1 MNDSKIW
8 LIGSG
13 QMAIEYFKVLKK
25 LNINFRVLGRGIL
38 TAKKFKKITNC
49 EVELGGIKANIKKF
63 GTPKYAIVTVD
74 ADQLKNVAKDLIS
87 AGTRNILL
95 EKPGALNIEELK
107 KLIKISK
114 RKQNKILIAYNRR
127 FYSSII
133 KAKKIINKDGG
144 LKSIFFDFTEYSKKI
159 KNLRISKIVKN
170 KWVIS
175 NSSHVIDLAFYL
187 GGKPKFWNYYHDGK
201 IDWHPSSS
209 RFCGAGI
216 SNKEVIFSYLSD
228 WQSPGRWGIE
238 LFTYKRKLILRP
250 MEKLQET
257 KKEFSHIKNINFSN
271 NLDIEFKPGL
281 FLQTN
286 AFLNEDFTELCT
298 IQDQLENFK
307 FYYKI
312 AGYK

>member
-133 KAKKIINKDGG
+133 KAKK
-144 LKSIFFDFTEYSKKI
+144 
-159 KNLRISKIVKN
+159 
-170 KWVIS
+170 
-175 NSSHVIDLAFYL
+175 
-187 GGKPKFWNYYHDGK
+187 
-201 IDWHPSSS
+201 
-209 RFCGAGI
+209 
-216 SNKEVIFSYLSD
+216 
-228 WQSPGRWGIE
+228 
-238 LFTYKRKLILRP
+238 
-250 MEKLQET
+250 
-257 KKEFSHIKNINFSN
+257 
-271 NLDIEFKPGL
+271 
-281 FLQTN
+281 
-286 AFLNEDFTELCT
+286 
-298 IQDQLENFK
+298 
-307 FYYKI
+307 
-312 AGYK
+312 